1 MLSSHFTYLSLHVV
15 YFWSPLNALSKTNR
29 KQRETKNLSASIT
42 SSKSSIGDIFF
53 SNIDYQLKYEFD
65 EQYIWGCLVE
75 RENCGVSGSQNCDV
89 LRLFFLWSQA
99 YVGGCA
105 MSRDETKSWKCLLR
119 ERSMKKLILLRN
131 HSFKKATL
139 EQFKC
144 LKRG

>member
-1 MLSSHFTYLSLHVV
+1 MTVSPIYERFSLFIIILSSHFTYLSLHVV

-75 RENCGVSGSQNCDV
+75 RENCGVRTVMCCDY
-89 LRLFFLWSQA
+89 FFSDPKPQ
-99 YVGGCA
+99 CRR
-105 MSRDETKSWKCLLR
+105 MRDVTGR
-119 ERSMKKLILLRN
+119 EK
-131 HSFKKATL
+131 
-139 EQFKC
+139 E
-144 LKRG
+144 LKMLVPGKVYEKTDSS